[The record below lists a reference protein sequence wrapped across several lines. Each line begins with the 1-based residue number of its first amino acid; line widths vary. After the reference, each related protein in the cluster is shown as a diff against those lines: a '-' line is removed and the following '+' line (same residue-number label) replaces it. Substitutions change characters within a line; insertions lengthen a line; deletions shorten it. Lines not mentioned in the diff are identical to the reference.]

1 MITCFHVMNI
11 LITGHKGFIGSHIFQ
26 ELTKNNANVYGYDI
40 GDSLPENV
48 KFDFIIHMAA
58 RGLIRESVKY
68 PYEYFEDDLALTLKF
83 LELARKNDSVF
94 IFPSSGSASNPTNP
108 YSLSKKQAVEW
119 INLYRKLYGLKAY
132 VLTLY
137 NIYGEGS
144 RKGAVYLFTRAALKG
159 ETAVVYGDGS
169 HVRDYFYVGDVVR
182 VIKMIIDGKLSEGD
196 YECGTGKGTSV
207 LELIKIIEK
216 VTERKINYIHKEYP
230 VEEAEYLVA
239 KNPILKDPTP
249 LEIGIKKVM
258 EFIIKDESLG

>member
-1 MITCFHVMNI
+1 MNV
-11 LITGHKGFIGSHIFQ
+11 LVTGHKGFIGSHIFSQ
-26 ELTKNNANVYGYDI
+26 LHKDGHTVYGYDL
-40 GDSLPENV
+40 GDSLPEGV

-68 PYEYFEDDLALTLKF
+68 PYEYFQDDLALTVKF
-83 LELARKNDSVF
+83 LELARKQDSAFV
-94 IFPSSGSASNPTNP
+94 FPSSGSASNPTNP

-119 INLYRKLYGLKAY
+119 INLYRKLYGIRAY

-144 RKGAVYLFTRAALKG
+144 RKGAVYLFTRAALRG

-182 VIKMIIDGKLSEGD
+182 VIKMIISGELKPGD

-207 LELIKIIEK
+207 LELIKTVEK
-216 VTERKINYIHKEYP
+216 VTGRKVNYVHQDYL
-230 VEEAEYLVA
+230 VEEAERLVA
-239 KNPILKDPTP
+239 RNPVLKDPTP
-249 LEIGIKKVM
+249 LEVGIRRVA
-258 EFIIKDESLG
+258 EFIIRDEGLKLALNE